1 MTTGMART
9 TIRLAAAGTV
19 AGTVLATALA
29 GGAALAETSER
40 GETGSTS
47 AGIPRNFLLHEPQ
60 ARRPVRYPGEE
71 EWAISDRLG
80 ANLEVNPCDLR
91 RPADRDRVAARTVVY
106 RAPEHHSG
114 EQLVIYR
121 STAAARRALAGLLGQ
136 VERCARVKSEGTV
149 TKTWADPVH
158 IGDRAVRIT
167 VQGYDARGVRP
178 VIGGQRAVVVREG
191 RAVAIYLLAGEYG
204 KVRGSDF
211 TRPLKDARKMA
222 AKVCSLRGVC

>member
-9 TIRLAAAGTV
+9 TIRLVA
-19 AGTVLATALA
+19 AGTVLATAALT
-29 GGAALAETSER
+29 GGTALAET
-40 GETGSTS
+40 GETGETGRTS

-60 ARRPVRYPGEE
+60 ARKPVRYPEE
-71 EWAISDRLG
+71 EKWTISDRLG
-80 ANLEVNPCDLR
+80 GNLEINPCDLR
-91 RPADRDRVAARTVVY
+91 RPADRDRVSMRTVVY

-136 VERCARVKSEGTV
+136 VERCGRVKYENTV
-149 TKTWADPVH
+149 TRTWAEPVRA
-158 IGDRAVRIT
+158 GDRAVRIT
-167 VQGYDARGVRP
+167 LQGYDAKGVRP

-191 RAVAIYLLAGEYG
+191 RAVAIYLLTGEYG